1 MKTIAIA
8 LLAAVVLS
16 ACNIEQP
23 NNTVTSYES
32 DFVPCIKYAPITI
45 GQHTYGGDANI
56 YLTSTGIGITI
67 NEVNANVNTI
77 HIKISPTQL
86 SGNLAPGQF
95 PIHISNPT
103 FLLEL
108 NYTWAE
114 LGLEPTDLV
123 YVYMHFETNL
133 GTGWAGEFKRQGK
146 GQWYYYSIVDDCN

>member
-1 MKTIAIA
+1 MKKTIALILMVLIA
-8 LLAAVVLS
+8 G
-16 ACNIEQP
+16 CEYTP
-23 NNTVTSYES
+23 NNSNNPTEVTS
-32 DFVPCIKYAPITI
+32 DVPCIKYSPITI

-103 FLLEL
+103 FPLEL

-133 GTGWAGEFKRQGK
+133 GTGWAGEYKRQGK